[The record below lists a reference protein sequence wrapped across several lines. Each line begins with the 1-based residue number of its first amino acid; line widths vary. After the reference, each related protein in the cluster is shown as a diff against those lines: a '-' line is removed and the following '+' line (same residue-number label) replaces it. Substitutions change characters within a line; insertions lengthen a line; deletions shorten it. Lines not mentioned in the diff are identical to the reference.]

1 MYFRA
6 HSTWKKAKL
15 QPVPMNNDLF
25 KKPEFQST
33 DDREKKKQTIE
44 QKMAQWK
51 SVHKCECVGGV
62 K

>member
-6 HSTWKKAKL
+6 HSTWKKEKL
-15 QPVPMNNDLF
+15 QTVPMNNDLF

-33 DDREKKKQTIE
+33 DDRGKKTTIE
-44 QKMAQWK
+44 QKIAQWK